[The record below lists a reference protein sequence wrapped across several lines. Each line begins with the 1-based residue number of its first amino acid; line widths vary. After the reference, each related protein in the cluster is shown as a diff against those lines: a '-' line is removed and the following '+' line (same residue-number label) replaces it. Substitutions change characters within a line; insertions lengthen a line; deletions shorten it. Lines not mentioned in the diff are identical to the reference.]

1 MRMTLAESLSR
12 ARRSAHLIGSSWGG
26 RWWRGLSCGGR
37 GGDHPSMS
45 QWRAFPEPASNL
57 AQLSRVQIFPGGL
70 RALSI
75 PPLTAPALPLL
86 PSGFLARFLP
96 CREPS
101 KGAVEKASPGSE
113 SPTCC
118 SIPAAGVKQ
127 DLPLT
132 SKQLRLEPACQVRQG
147 APGTGYIPQIPHWI
161 GKLGLR
167 HSSSSAV
174 RVQIKSQAVF

>member
-1 MRMTLAESLSR
+1 MRWGPGADAGAVAEGLASEQARSPAVRMTLAESLSR
-12 ARRSAHLIGSSWGG
+12 ARRSAHLIGSSWGS

-86 PSGFLARFLP
+86 PSGFLARFRP

-132 SKQLRLEPACQVRQG
+132 SK
-147 APGTGYIPQIPHWI
+147 
-161 GKLGLR
+161 
-167 HSSSSAV
+167 
-174 RVQIKSQAVF
+174 